1 MNFIDQTSKILK
13 IPEYKSLILLNIL
26 FGISASFIFPYNSMF
41 GIDEVGMSNMSFGI
55 FMTISAIVGIF
66 ISTYIGKLSD
76 GRYTRKSI
84 LIVVTISA
92 FIAYVLYAYI
102 RDYFLLLFVASFF
115 IGIASSGFPQ
125 VFAYAREAVGRANLP
140 SKEMPY
146 AMNLFRMFF
155 ALSWTV
161 GPALAAFVLLRYD
174 FTGLFLVAAAGYLII
189 LFFVIKFLKHHNPKA
204 SKPKEPVN
212 LRKFIVRPYIFAN
225 LFAFILIASANSI
238 NMMNMPQFIT
248 KVLHGTETHVGL
260 AFSIPPI
267 FEIPFMLGF
276 GLLAARIDSSVLI
289 KLGVFIATIYFSIL
303 MFVDAPW
310 QIYVIQI
317 LSAAYISIT
326 NGIAISYF
334 QDFIPDEPG
343 TATTLYMNTSK
354 IGSTIGFLLFGA
366 VSQYYGYREVV
377 ILCMIFMAVAFLV
390 LLLFRKD
397 KSFVFHRRKRVSV

>member
-1 MNFIDQTSKILK
+1 MNFIEQTAKILK

-41 GIDEVGMSNMSFGI
+41 GIDEVGMSNISFGV

-76 GRYTRKSI
+76 GRYSRKSI

-92 FIAYVLYAYI
+92 FIAYVLYAYV
-102 RDYFLLLFVASFF
+102 RNYFLLLFIASFF

-125 VFAYAREAVGRANLP
+125 VFAYAREAVDRAKLP

-161 GPALAAFVLLRYD
+161 GPAIAAFVLLQYD
-174 FTGLFLVAAAGYLII
+174 FKGLFLVAASGYLLI
-189 LFFVIKFLKHHNPKA
+189 FFFIIKFLKHHDPQA

-212 LRKFIVRPYIFAN
+212 LREFITRPYIFAN
-225 LFAFILIASANSI
+225 LFAFILIASANTV

-248 KVLHGTETHVGL
+248 KVLNGTEANVGW

-303 MFVDAPW
+303 MFVEAPW
-310 QIYVIQI
+310 QIYVIQF

-354 IGSTIGFLLFGA
+354 IGSTLGFLLFGF
-366 VSQYYGYREVV
+366 VSEYFGYREVV
-377 ILCMIFMAVAFLV
+377 ILCMVFMAIAFCV

-397 KSFVFHRRKRVSV
+397 KSFVFQTRRKLV